1 MGDMAKLA
9 AFPSSPWVVLG
20 LVGGFA
26 VAQVTGER
34 ELGGVVLLVGG
45 GAAAYSWFRHDK
57 KTGAAL
63 TAAYVAA
70 FVGSHPFAK
79 AVGAWPSVALVTA
92 AVAGSAWWFVDR
104 HRCAKRRP

>member
-26 VAQVTGER
+26 VAQVTGVR